1 MMAAKQKYMSGFASY
16 FESEAIEGALPK
28 GKNAPQKPP
37 LGLYA
42 EQLSGT
48 AFTRPRSQNLR
59 TWIYRIRPSVSQG
72 KFVHL
77 PMPLFKSPPF
87 LPSDEPNSPN
97 QMRWDPLPIPKEPLD
112 FIEGCVSWLGIGSPQ
127 SFGGGAIH
135 LFACTKSMGK
145 RFFYNCD
152 AEMLLVPQEG
162 PLIINTEL
170 GQLDIE
176 PGFVACI
183 PRGLKFQVNPTK
195 KHARGYLLENF
206 GQPFQLP
213 ELGPIGANG
222 LANPR
227 DFEYPKAQ
235 FFDATADFQ
244 LISKFQGNLWL
255 SHQSHHPLDV
265 VAWHGNYA
273 PYRYDLRL
281 FNTIGSISYDHPDP
295 SIFTVLTSQ
304 TDSPGVANIDFVIFP
319 QRWMV
324 AEDTFRP
331 PYYHRNIM
339 SEYMGLIYG
348 SYDAKPDGFNPG
360 GGSLHNCMAPHGPDR
375 EAYLHASETSLQP
388 EHYQNTLAFMFESK
402 LVWQAT
408 RFAQDT
414 HLLQK
419 DYIDCWSRLPKNFKD

>member
-1 MMAAKQKYMSGFASY
+1 MVTKQEYASGFASY
-16 FESEAIEGALPK
+16 FEMEAIEGALPK

-48 AFTRPRSQNLR
+48 AFTRPRSQNFRSWL
-59 TWIYRIRPSVSQG
+59 YRIRPSVSQG
-72 KFVHL
+72 KFSHL
-77 PMPLFKSPPF
+77 PMKLFTSPPF
-87 LPSDEPNSPN
+87 GSQEPLSPN
-97 QMRWDPLPIPKEPLD
+97 QMRWDPLPIPEEKLD
-112 FIEGCVSWLGIGSPQ
+112 FIDGCVSWLGIGSPQ
-127 SFGGGAIH
+127 SFTGGCIH
-135 LFACTKSMGK
+135 LYALTKGMEN

-162 PLIINTEL
+162 SLSVSTEL
-170 GQLDIE
+170 GRLELE
-176 PGFVACI
+176 PGYIASI
-183 PRGLKFQVNPTK
+183 PRGLKFQVNPK
-195 KHARGYLLENF
+195 GKFARGYVLENF
-206 GQPFQLP
+206 GQAFQLP

-227 DFEYPKAQ
+227 DFEYPSAE
-235 FFDATADFQ
+235 FFDTSGDFQ
-244 LISKFQGNLWL
+244 IICKYQGHMWL
-255 SHQSHHPLDV
+255 SYQHHHPLDV

-281 FNTIGSISYDHPDP
+281 FNTIGSISFDHPDP

-319 QRWMV
+319 ERWMV

-348 SYDAKPDGFNPG
+348 SYDAKPGGFVPG
-360 GGSLHNCMAPHGPDR
+360 GGSLHNCMAPHGPDQ
-375 EAYLHASETSLQP
+375 EAFQHASEVKLQP
-388 EHYQNTLAFMFESK
+388 EHYQDTLAFMFESK
-402 LVWQAT
+402 LVWQPT
-408 RFAQDT
+408 RFALDT

-419 DYIDCWSRLPKNFKD
+419 NYHECWSGLPNNFKH